1 MARLLAFVLVCA
13 CAAFPF
19 LAGCDLAIRS
29 TLLFGERRPADELFE
44 WRGRIAAGQ
53 HVEIKGV
60 SGTIT
65 AVPSTSGFVEV
76 TADRRGARNDPNEV
90 RIALVEHPAG
100 VTVCAVYPREGNA
113 CLPGEEG
120 SLSARSNDV
129 NVAFTVGVPAGVD
142 FVARHVNGTV
152 SASGLTGDVEAR
164 TVNGNIDVT
173 AGGHARAVTVNGS
186 ISATLGGENWNREG
200 FFETVNGSVTLTLP
214 ETADTDVSVRTAN
227 GSIRTDLPI
236 TDTDERRQ
244 RFEGRLGEGGGALR
258 VRTVNG
264 AVRLQ
269 AADQESVP

>member
-1 MARLLAFVLVCA
+1 MARLLAFVFI

-19 LAGCDLAIRS
+19 LTGCDLAIMS
-29 TLLFGERRPADELFE
+29 TRVFGERRPADELFE
-44 WRGRIAAGQ
+44 WQGRIAAGQ

-65 AVPSTSGFVEV
+65 AAPSTSGLVEV

-90 RIALVEHPAG
+90 RIAMVEHPAG
-100 VTVCAVYPREGNA
+100 VTVCAVYPREGNE

-120 SLSARSNDV
+120 RLSARRNDV

-152 SASGLTGDVEAR
+152 RASGLTDDVEAR

-186 ISATLGGENWNREG
+186 IRAALGGEGWDGEG

-214 ETADTDVSVRTAN
+214 ETADTEVSVRTAN

-236 TDTDERRQ
+236 TDTDEGRQ
-244 RFEGRLGEGGGALR
+244 RFEGRLGDGGGELR
-258 VRTVNG
+258 IRTVNG
-264 AVRLQ
+264 SVRLRS
-269 AADQESVP
+269 AE

>member
-13 CAAFPF
+13 TFPF
-19 LAGCDLAIRS
+19 LTGCDLAIMS
-29 TLLFGERRPADELFE
+29 TRLFGERRPADELFE
-44 WRGRIAAGQ
+44 WQGRIAAGQ

-65 AVPSTSGFVEV
+65 AAPSTSGLVEV

-100 VTVCAVYPREGNA
+100 VTVCAVYPREGNE

-120 SLSARSNDV
+120 RLSARRNDV
-129 NVAFTVGVPAGVD
+129 DVEFTVGVPAGVD
-142 FVARHVNGTV
+142 FVARHVNGAIG
-152 SASGLTGDVEAR
+152 ASGLTGDVEAR

-186 ISATLGGENWNREG
+186 IRAAIGSGDWDGDG

-214 ETADTDVSVRTAN
+214 ETAGTDVSVRTAN

-244 RFEGRLGEGGGALR
+244 RFEGRLGDGGGTLR
-258 VRTVNG
+258 IRTVNG
-264 AVRLQ
+264 SVRLRS
-269 AADQESVP
+269 ADQESVP